1 MKNTMNSR
9 SKRDARSHMAHETLS
24 ILENGHYIN
33 TKQVQVNI
41 AKEVGN
47 AVTGS
52 KLYRPSQLVAI
63 KQDAEQRI
71 KSILGASSDVV
82 EQAIIKKMEV
92 TGEST
97 LQAAHRLQVE
107 EKREHVACLNF
118 ASAKNPGGGFLGGS
132 QAQEESLARSSA
144 LYPCISQMEEMYQH
158 NRKLRS
164 CFYSDYM
171 IYSPQVPV
179 FRDDQG
185 TLLEE
190 PYLVD
195 FLTAPAVN
203 AGVVHEREPEQVNR
217 IGEVML
223 ERIRYILGMAMQNG
237 VEHLVL
243 GAYGCGVFR
252 NKPEEVASWFKQVLV
267 TEGYG
272 FLFKRVVF
280 AVLDHKAEQ
289 STLNSFKNALS

>member
-1 MKNTMNSR
+1 MINTMNSR
-9 SKRDARSHMAHETLS
+9 SSRDARSHMAQETLS
-24 ILENGHYIN
+24 ILENGYYTNI
-33 TKQVQVNI
+33 KQVQVNMT
-41 AKEVGN
+41 KEIGN

-52 KLYRPSQLVAI
+52 KLYTPSQLVAV
-63 KQDAEQRI
+63 KQETEQRI
-71 KSILGASSDVV
+71 KSILGSSSRIE
-82 EQAIIKKMEV
+82 EQTIIAKLEI

-97 LQAAHRLQVE
+97 LQAAYRLQVE
-107 EKREHVACLNF
+107 EKLTHVACLNF

-144 LYPCISQMEEMYQH
+144 LYPCISQMEEMYGH

-171 IYSPQVPV
+171 IYSPEVPV

-185 TLLEE
+185 TLLEK
-190 PYLVD
+190 PYQVD

-203 AGVVHEREPEQVNR
+203 AGVVREREPEQVNR

-223 ERIRYILGMAMQNG
+223 ERIRYVFGMAKQNG

-252 NKPEEVASWFKQVLV
+252 NKPEEVALWFKQVLV
-267 TEGYG
+267 DEGYG
-272 FLFKRVVF
+272 LLFDRIVF
-280 AVLDHKAEQ
+280 AVLDRKADQ
-289 STLNSFKNALS
+289 HTLNSFKNVLS